1 MLNLQL
7 FLFIFLFIQLTL
19 AGPGTHQYQKE
30 GHSNY
35 GDHENNEDLLKHI
48 QEHFKGIP
56 ETEMPEMT
64 GKDII
69 FYLFV
74 VHDLNGDGYLDGHEI
89 RCAYTDFHFKNN
101 SPSLN
106 EVTDMVDHVL
116 EEDDLNGDGLI
127 SWNEYLESQA
137 YHLDAFNKV

>member
-1 MLNLQL
+1 MVTMKIMKSKTIYKWCTRKVVFKKN
-7 FLFIFLFIQLTL
+7 
-19 AGPGTHQYQKE
+19 P
-30 GHSNY
+30 S
-35 GDHENNEDLLKHI
+35 LLKHI

-116 EEDDLNGDGLI
+116 EEDDLNG
-127 SWNEYLESQA
+127 E
-137 YHLDAFNKV
+137 